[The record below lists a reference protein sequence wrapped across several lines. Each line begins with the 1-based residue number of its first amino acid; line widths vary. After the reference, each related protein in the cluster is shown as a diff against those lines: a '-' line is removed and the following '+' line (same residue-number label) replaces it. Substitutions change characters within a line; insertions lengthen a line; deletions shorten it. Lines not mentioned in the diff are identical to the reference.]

1 MIGKTLFIYIAW
13 RFLKQLFAMMLL
25 LLFLIITVD
34 FIETL
39 RKVKDE
45 SGVSLGQVYF
55 ISLYTAPFY
64 IDKAFPFACLFAAMG
79 TLSQLN
85 SKLELVVARAAGI
98 SAWQFLLPITGA
110 ALVIGIFASTVYNP
124 AAIKLY
130 EASLDMRAE
139 YLGAKS
145 PTNSTSKSGFW
156 LRQQDEKGSSVI
168 NAVLARDGGIL
179 LDGVK
184 IIRFDKNDLVY
195 AQIEAEKATH
205 KGNYWRLSN
214 VRITHD
220 DQKVTTEKTLDL
232 PTSVST
238 QYLLGSVANPDS
250 VNFWNLQNTAN
261 KVASSGLNHLPYL
274 VQFQSLLALPF
285 FLIAMVIIAA
295 TVSLKFVRFG
305 QTGRMIL
312 GGISSGFVLYAITRL
327 VTSLGSNGVV
337 PPLVAAWSPS
347 IIAILFGMSMLLH
360 QEDG

>member
-1 MIGKTLFIYIAW
+1 MIGKTLFFYIAW
-13 RFLKQLFAMMLL
+13 RFLKQMIAMMLL
-25 LLFLIITVD
+25 LLFLIVTVD

-45 SGVSLGQVYF
+45 SGVPLGQIF
-55 ISLYTAPFY
+55 LISLNTAPFY

-98 SAWQFLLPITGA
+98 SAWQFLLPITGT
-110 ALVIGIFASTVYNP
+110 ALVIGVLASTLYNP
-124 AAIKLY
+124 IAINLY
-130 EASLDMRAE
+130 ETSLDMRAE
-139 YLGAKS
+139 YLRGQS
-145 PTNSTSKSGFW
+145 RTNATSKNGFW
-156 LRQQDEKGSSVI
+156 LRQQDENGSSVI
-168 NAVLARDGGIL
+168 NAVLARDGGVL

-184 IIRFDKNDLVY
+184 ILRFDENDLIY
-195 AQIEAEKATH
+195 AQISAEKAVH
-205 KGNYWRLSN
+205 QGNRWHLSN
-214 VRITHD
+214 VVITDNDQKITH
-220 DQKVTTEKTLDL
+220 KAVLNI

-238 QYLLGSVANPDS
+238 HYLLGSVANPDS
-250 VNFWNLQNTAN
+250 VDFWNLQDTAK

-285 FLIAMVIIAA
+285 FLVAMVIIAA

-312 GGISSGFVLYAITRL
+312 GGISSGFVLYALSRL

-337 PPLVAAWSPS
+337 PPPVAAWAPS